1 MKAKVELTYSVT
13 LFVEW
18 KSSDA
23 ISNWLAK
30 TTPSE
35 ALKQAKDQTGN
46 YVEEIYDEQI
56 DCSVSDDSEVDFV
69 IE

>member
-13 LFVEW
+13 LFVEG

-23 ISNWLAK
+23 ISDWLAQ

-35 ALKQAKDQTGN
+35 ALKQAK
-46 YVEEIYDEQI
+46 E
-56 DCSVSDDSEVDFV
+56 
-69 IE
+69 